1 MVYLLNEYCFSK
13 MPVIIEQTLA
23 LNSILRLRRFE
34 PVLIGKF
41 ERCKVRLLQ
50 YLANIGW
57 SDKTNYEKF
66 CLKGKKESLLWK
78 VQ

>member
-1 MVYLLNEYCFSK
+1 

-78 VQ
+78 KTINSTLK